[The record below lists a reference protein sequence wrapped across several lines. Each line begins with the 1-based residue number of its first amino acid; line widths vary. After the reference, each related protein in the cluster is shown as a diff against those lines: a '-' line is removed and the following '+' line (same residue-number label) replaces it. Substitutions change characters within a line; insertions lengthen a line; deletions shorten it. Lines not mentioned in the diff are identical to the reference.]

1 MMKKYLI
8 GIDVGGTAIKIGQ
21 FDLAG
26 VMINKWDLPTNKTD
40 CGQHILPEISHF
52 LNENINLE
60 EVKGIGFGVP
70 GPVTAGVIKN
80 GVNLGW
86 DTIDVVGEF
95 SKLLTNKDII
105 VKVSNDANVAA
116 AGETFCGAAQGYQ
129 NVCLFTIGTGVGGG
143 IIIMGKLIDGH
154 DGMGGEVG
162 HMLVDQKRRFL
173 CNCGKSGCL
182 ETVASATG
190 IINLA
195 KLYRIE
201 DPTSKLNR
209 YDRLSAKMVFDF
221 AKKGDRIALRVVDEA
236 TNYLAYAFS
245 LVTLVVNPDIFV
257 IGGGVSY
264 AGQFLIDK
272 IESQYYQYV
281 TPFISHAKFALAQLG
296 NEAGMYGAAYQV
308 R

>member
-1 MMKKYLI
+1 MMKKYLM

-21 FDLAG
+21 FDLEG
-26 VMINKWDLPTNKTD
+26 ILINKWDIPTNKTD
-40 CGQHILPEISHF
+40 CGQHILPEIYEF
-52 LNENINLE
+52 LDSIVNLD

-70 GPVTAGVIKN
+70 GPVTNGVIKN

-86 DTIDVVGEF
+86 DVLDVKGEF
-95 SKLLTNKDII
+95 LSLLGNKEII

-116 AGETFCGAAQGYQ
+116 AGEVFHGAAKGYK

-143 IIIMGKLIDGH
+143 IIIDGKLVDGY
-154 DGMGGEVG
+154 DGVGGEVG
-162 HMLVDQKRRFL
+162 HMLVDHNRRFT

-182 ETVASATG
+182 ETVGSATG
-190 IINLA
+190 IVNLG
-195 KLYRIE
+195 KMYRAM
-201 DPTSKLNR
+201 DSSSKLNR
-209 YDRLSAKMVFDF
+209 YERLSAKMVFDF
-221 AKKGDRIALRVVDEA
+221 AKKGDQAALKAIDEA
-236 TNYLAYAFS
+236 TNYLAYALS
-245 LVTLVVNPDIFV
+245 LVTLVINPEIFV

-264 AGQFLIDK
+264 AGKFLLDK

-281 TPFISHAKFALAQLG
+281 TPFITHAKFALAELG